1 MGGEIKGIGGS
12 YSFRCSRKIE
22 NSDGLKIL
30 GDLRGLG
37 WIPAPKQLLG
47 LDS

>member
-1 MGGEIKGIGGS
+1 MKDIGGS
-12 YSFRCSRKIE
+12 SSFTCSRRIE
-22 NSDGLKIL
+22 NSGALKIL

-47 LDS
+47 MD